1 MKASELREKT
11 SEELS
16 KTLLEL
22 REEQFKLRMQM
33 STGQLN
39 TVHMFQKIRRD
50 IARVHT
56 VIREKQGDQS

>member
-39 TVHMFQKIRRD
+39 TVHMFQKLRRD